1 LSFHHHLL
9 HQQPKV
15 SSNNPMASPITQHVP
30 TLEATIFTLQHHP
43 TTLMLTSMGQ
53 LIAASLLLTSADYC

>member
-1 LSFHHHLL
+1 MSKASATFNAFFLSFHHHLL

-30 TLEATIFTLQHHP
+30 TLEATIF
-43 TTLMLTSMGQ
+43 
-53 LIAASLLLTSADYC
+53 ASQGSIT